1 MSEITQLER
10 LLLPGSLKVVFQPV
24 FQVLQH
30 GVKVIELEGLIR
42 GPRGTHVESPDVL
55 FEYVRR
61 KGKESKLDRACT
73 TAILEATGQLNTN
86 LRIGINVTAA
96 TLGND
101 LEFPSFVRSEAERYR
116 IATSRITIELVEHA
130 PFWDGGI
137 FLQALEA
144 LRNMGIRIALDDI
157 GMGQSNYRM
166 ILDCHPDYFKV
177 DKYVVQ
183 GSGADVQRRAILASA
198 LRLAHSFSAHVV
210 AKGVEDVSDFQ
221 AIVAIGIDYMQGYL
235 LAQPMTVEALLQ
247 SGLLNMSV
255 PQRFPVDGSPSELRT
270 NQSILVRASNPVSP
284 ISILF

>member
-73 TAILEATGQLNTN
+73 TAILEAAGQLNTN

-157 GMGQSNYRM
+157 GMGQSNYRWSKQD
-166 ILDCHPDYFKV
+166 LREDLPKRFD
-177 DKYVVQ
+177 
-183 GSGADVQRRAILASA
+183 AILHKCGCSRSGITRA
-198 LRLAHSFSAHVV
+198 LIRTFVEEVEQRGLPLFAGAAKKV
-210 AKGVEDVSDFQ
+210 ADIVIKKAQ
-221 AIVAIGIDYMQGYL
+221 AKHKKL
-235 LAQPMTVEALLQ
+235 H
-247 SGLLNMSV
+247 
-255 PQRFPVDGSPSELRT
+255 RK
-270 NQSILVRASNPVSP
+270 
-284 ISILF
+284 